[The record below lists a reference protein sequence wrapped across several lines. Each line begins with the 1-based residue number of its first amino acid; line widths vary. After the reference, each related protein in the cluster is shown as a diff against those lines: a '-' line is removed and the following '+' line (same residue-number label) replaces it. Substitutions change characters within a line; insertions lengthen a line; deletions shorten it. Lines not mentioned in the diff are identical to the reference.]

1 MRITD
6 MCTMLDDTACIA
18 AFYVCIL
25 RMLYRLRRKNQ
36 RWRRYSTMLV
46 RENRWLAQRYGFE
59 KGLVDF
65 GSGKCVPYHELL
77 TELQALIAEDAE
89 FFGCVNEIGHAQTIL
104 ARGTSAHRQVAA
116 FDGALAEGASE
127 TEALH
132 AVVDLL
138 IEETRVG
145 ITAS

>member
-1 MRITD
+1 
-6 MCTMLDDTACIA
+6 
-18 AFYVCIL
+18 
-25 RMLYRLRRKNQ
+25 MLYRLRQNNQ

-77 TELQALIAEDAE
+77 AELQALIAEDAE
-89 FFGCVNEIGHAQTIL
+89 FFGCADEIGHAQTIL

-116 FDGALAEGASE
+116 FDSALAEGATDS
-127 TEALH
+127 EALQ

-138 IEETRVG
+138 IEETLVG
-145 ITAS
+145 IPGS